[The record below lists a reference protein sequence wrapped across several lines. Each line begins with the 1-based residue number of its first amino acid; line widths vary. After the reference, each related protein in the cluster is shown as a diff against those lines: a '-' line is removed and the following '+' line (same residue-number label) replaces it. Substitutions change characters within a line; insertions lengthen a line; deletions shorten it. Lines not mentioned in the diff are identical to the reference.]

1 MKPYPLRRPASASH
15 VLLAAALY
23 AGVFAAAVATP
34 SASQA
39 DVLVR
44 RGPVRTIIVT
54 PPPPPPVVYVA
65 AHPRPDWMWSPP
77 HWRWTG
83 RVYVWEPG
91 VWVRVRG

>member
-1 MKPYPLRRPASASH
+1 MKAYPLRRPASASH
-15 VLLAAALY
+15 VLLAGVLY
-23 AGVFAAAVATP
+23 VGVFAVAAAAP
-34 SASQA
+34 SAGKA

-44 RGPVRTIIVT
+44 RAPVRGVIVT
-54 PPPPPPVVYVA
+54 PPPPVIHFVA
-65 AHPRPDWMWSPP
+65 RPRSDWVWSPP